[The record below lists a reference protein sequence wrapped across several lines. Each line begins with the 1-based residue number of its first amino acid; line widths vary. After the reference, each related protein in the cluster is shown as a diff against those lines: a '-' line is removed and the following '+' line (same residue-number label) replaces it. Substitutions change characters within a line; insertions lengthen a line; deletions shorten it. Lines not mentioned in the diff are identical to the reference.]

1 MIDAG
6 ALAPYRDYVLPEAFI
21 PELPGYYRGKVRENY
36 DLANGERILI
46 ATDRISAFDQGL
58 AVIPFKG
65 QVLTDIARFW
75 FEATSDICANHLRAN
90 PDPNAMVVQR
100 LEMMPIEIIVRDY
113 LAGSTATSILP
124 MYKAGARKMYGI
136 DFPDGIS
143 VNEKLPW
150 TIITPTTKAGHDAH
164 DAPLSAEDIIER
176 RILTPRQW
184 DDVAQKAFALFAR
197 GREIAAARG
206 LILADTKYE
215 FGFNAE
221 GHIVLADEIHTPDSS
236 RYWVAATY
244 AERLEAGRQPD
255 SLDKDFIRNWVRAR
269 CDPYREPIPEIPGDV
284 ILEAAAAYIRTFE
297 IISGRG
303 FILPESLEPAPLERI
318 RANLA
323 FYWRR

>member
-21 PELPGYYRGKVRENY
+21 PELPGFYRGKVRENY
-36 DLANGERILI
+36 DLANGERMLI

-75 FEATSDICANHLRAN
+75 FEATGDICANHICAN
-90 PDPNAMVVQR
+90 PDPNVMVVQR

-124 MYKAGARKMYGI
+124 MYKAGARKIYGI
-136 DFPDGIS
+136 DFPDGLS
-143 VNEKLPW
+143 ANQKLPW

-164 DAPLSAEDIIER
+164 DAPLSAQDIIER

-184 DDVAQKAFALFAR
+184 EDVAQKAFALFWR

-215 FGFNAE
+215 FGFNEE

-244 AERLEAGRQPD
+244 AERLEMGRPPD
-255 SLDKDFIRNWVRAR
+255 SLDKDFIRNWIRAR

-297 IISGRG
+297 IIAGRS
-303 FILPESLEPAPLERI
+303 FVLPESLEPAPLERI